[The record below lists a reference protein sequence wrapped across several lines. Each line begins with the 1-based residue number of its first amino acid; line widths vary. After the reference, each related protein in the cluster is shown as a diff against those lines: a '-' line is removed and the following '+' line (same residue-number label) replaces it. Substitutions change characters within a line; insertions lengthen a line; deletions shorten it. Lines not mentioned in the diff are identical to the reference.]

1 MRVVGLGVT
10 DAVPAITRDFTVA
23 VLVTHEGRVL
33 LHHHVRLNRWL
44 PPGGHVEPNELPDDA
59 ARREVEEETG
69 VIVRLIGEPAI
80 DVDLPGQPRQ
90 LCPPVGI
97 QVTPIEPGHEHI
109 DLIYLAEGAPA
120 EPRAQVDWFAPN
132 EWAALCL
139 TEEVAAWCQL
149 AIDRADARRD
159 AMLCTDT

>member
-1 MRVVGLGVT
+1 LGVT
-10 DAVPAITRDFTVA
+10 DAVPELTREFTVA
-23 VLVTHEGRVL
+23 VLVTHDRRVL
-33 LHHHVRLNRWL
+33 LHHHIRLNRWL

-97 QVTPIEPGHEHI
+97 QVTPIKPGHEHI
-109 DLIYLAEGAPA
+109 DFIYLAEGAPA
-120 EPRAQVDWFAPN
+120 ESRTLVDWFAPD
-132 EWAALCL
+132 EWTALDL

-149 AIDRADARRD
+149 AIDRADARRS